1 MKSKE
6 NHSLEQILESAA
18 VVFWADLINGA
29 PTGLMHIEYGFAPTG
44 TLDYLKF
51 WCSVTRGRWLLAC
64 EYWMS
69 ASTLHRA
76 GVRFESGYQSDGLA
90 HILEFVMQHQNSFVL
105 PSNRGRLGLLQ
116 VSKPSE
122 EESKAAAASVKD
134 ALDFL
139 GSAFAEP
146 SVA

>member
-1 MKSKE
+1 MKTKE
-6 NHSLEQILESAA
+6 NHSLEQILESAT
-18 VVFWADLINGA
+18 VVFWADLMRRA
-29 PTGLMHIEYGFAPTG
+29 PAGVMHIEYGFAPTG
-44 TLDYLKF
+44 GLDYLKF
-51 WCSVTRGRWLLAC
+51 WSSITRGHWLLAC

-76 GVRFESGYQSDGLA
+76 GVRFENGYKSDGLA
-90 HILEFVMQHQNSFVL
+90 HILEFVMQRQNSFVL
-105 PSNRGRLGLLQ
+105 PANRGRLGLLQ

-139 GSAFAEP
+139 GSAFATP